1 MEKEITLLKIL
12 IKIKEINLHSY
23 KRLRN
28 IVSSELQFLLVF
40 FFSRL
45 IFSSKRKNYNEFHIL

>member
-1 MEKEITLLKIL
+1 MEKEIIFEDIL

-40 FFSRL
+40 FFRL
-45 IFSSKRKNYNEFHIL
+45 IFSSKRKNYNEFHI

>member
-40 FFSRL
+40 FFPD
-45 IFSSKRKNYNEFHIL
+45 